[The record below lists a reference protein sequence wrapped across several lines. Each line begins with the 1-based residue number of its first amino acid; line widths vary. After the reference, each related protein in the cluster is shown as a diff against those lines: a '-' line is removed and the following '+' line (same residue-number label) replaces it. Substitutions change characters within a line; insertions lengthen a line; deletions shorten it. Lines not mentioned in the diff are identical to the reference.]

1 MGGRG
6 ILLPESNQRWA
17 VGEFYTPSPTN
28 GGFSLPTVRGNP
40 IGLTRGVS
48 STVPFADTVTES
60 YSDTAGSEPICRPL
74 YIHNAYVD
82 PTNGSPFNI
91 EGSDPG
97 NATTVAQS
105 DLFSVGS
112 ATPASVLS
120 QAVAAVGSATPASV
134 QSQTVALAQ
143 RSLSEPPR
151 PLAKNAQQNTFERLL
166 RKFRETRSFPPSLSS
181 TVPFADTVAS
191 NRL

>member
-28 GGFSLPTVRGNP
+28 GGFSLPTVRGSP

-82 PTNGSPFNI
+82 PTNGSFFNI
-91 EGSDPG
+91 RGSVLP
-97 NATTVAQS
+97 S
-105 DLFSVGS
+105 SSVPLILSPAIEPAHFGS
-112 ATPASVLS
+112 VTPAL
-120 QAVAAVGSATPASV
+120 VART
-134 QSQTVALAQ
+134 
-143 RSLSEPPR
+143 
-151 PLAKNAQQNTFERLL
+151 
-166 RKFRETRSFPPSLSS
+166 
-181 TVPFADTVAS
+181 
-191 NRL
+191 